1 MRAPEKNIKSINSVL
16 DDCFRSLAETGLEKA
31 SVRSFYKATNLSS
44 SSLYYRFESKDEI
57 IIEATYNRLYSIT
70 NDLFFCAAENIG
82 SFESLAQKFL
92 ASADEYK
99 KDIRVIYQVLSSPVY
114 GKELKRRTE
123 TLKPF
128 YRRIAALISEELGC
142 QSNELFPFV
151 TLSYRSYANISSGRI
166 VRRPSATSDI
176 FTRAQAACKSRKKT
190 NYNLLFRSAIRS
202 GGR

>member
-82 SFESLAQKFL
+82 SFESLARNF
-92 ASADEYK
+92 
-99 KDIRVIYQVLSSPVY
+99 SPARTNT
-114 GKELKRRTE
+114 KR
-123 TLKPF
+123 
-128 YRRIAALISEELGC
+128 I
-142 QSNELFPFV
+142 
-151 TLSYRSYANISSGRI
+151 
-166 VRRPSATSDI
+166 
-176 FTRAQAACKSRKKT
+176 
-190 NYNLLFRSAIRS
+190 
-202 GGR
+202 

>member
-142 QSNELFPFV
+142 QSDELFPFV
-151 TLSYRSYANISSGRI
+151 TLFISVIREYILWEDRETTERNLRYLYEG
-166 VRRPSATSDI
+166 A
-176 FTRAQAACKSRKKT
+176 SRLQKQER
-190 NYNLLFRSAIRS
+190 NEL
-202 GGR
+202 